1 MLRIVMDSA
10 GDLPEEWI
18 SQFDIDVVPINVHMG
33 DDVFLEGVN
42 LSSEQFYDWVNETG
56 KIPKTSQ
63 PSPQQMI
70 DFYRKIGQ
78 PGDDILSIHLTSK
91 LSGTYESA
99 VIAAREL
106 KEENYNII
114 PFDSLAGTGIQG
126 FMCKEAREMNR
137 TGALLNQIMARLE
150 KIRAKTQVIFTVDTL
165 DFALK
170 SGRVKMIESVLA
182 SVLKIKPII
191 TLKEGTLA
199 VANKVRTR
207 KASLGYIV
215 QEMSRRM
222 DGKLINAAVI
232 HANDLATA
240 LEISERIEKIMNIKN
255 IFVEDLSVGIATHM
269 GPGTVGIVAYPVEE
283 GVS

>member
-42 LSSEQFYDWVNETG
+42 LSSEQFYDWVIETG

-63 PSPQQMI
+63 PTPQQMI
-70 DFYRKIGQ
+70 DCYRKIAQ

-126 FMCKEAREMNR
+126 YMCKEAREMNR

-182 SVLKIKPII
+182 SLLKIKPII

-207 KASLGYIV
+207 KASLEYIV
-215 QEMSRRM
+215 QEIYRRM

-240 LEISERIEKIMNIKN
+240 MEISERIEKIMNIKN

>member
-91 LSGTYESA
+91 LSGTYDSA

-126 FMCKEAREMNR
+126 YMCKEAREMNR
-137 TGALLNQIMARLE
+137 TGALLKQIMARLE

-182 SVLKIKPII
+182 SLLKIKPII

-240 LEISERIEKIMNIKN
+240 MEVSERIEKIMNIKN
-255 IFVEDLSVGIATHM
+255 FFVEDLSVGIATHM